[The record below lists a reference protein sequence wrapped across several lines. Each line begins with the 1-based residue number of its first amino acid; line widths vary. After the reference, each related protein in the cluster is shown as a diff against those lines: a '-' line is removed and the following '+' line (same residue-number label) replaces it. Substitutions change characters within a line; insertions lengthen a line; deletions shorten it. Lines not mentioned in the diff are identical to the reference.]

1 MVQTLPAVVWFLASE
16 RDLAP
21 AYRAGWSNYMSPS
34 TGRWGGTAAQWL
46 RHRHRRRSPTRCVTV
61 VWSAGISPQKPGEV
75 VQRFPLCGV
84 W

>member
-34 TGRWGGTAAQWL
+34 TGR
-46 RHRHRRRSPTRCVTV
+46 
-61 VWSAGISPQKPGEV
+61 
-75 VQRFPLCGV
+75 
-84 W
+84 